1 MKKFLFWLAYGIA
14 TVGATA
20 HTYQVFRLSDP
31 NWLAMCAAIGVDSL
45 LAYCLYTLGERTGNQ
60 RTAGLVGVVVLAT
73 ISATA
78 QIVQRFNGLSVGL
91 LPWMQWASLF
101 LVPVATTGGIVLLGA
116 LHYFDG
122 GQRPFQQGQGKQGRP
137 NFNAPPQ
144 ERPVAVHSE
153 NGREREHTALPQ

>member
-1 MKKFLFWLAYGIA
+1 MKRFLFWLAYGIA
-14 TVGATA
+14 VVGATA

-31 NWLAMCAAIGVDSL
+31 NWLALTASIGVDAL

-60 RTAGLVGVVVLAT
+60 RTAGMVGIVALAS

-122 GQRPFQQGQGKQGRP
+122 GSQRPMQGKQQGRP
-137 NFNAPPQ
+137 QQAP
-144 ERPVAVHSE
+144 RPVEEHSE
-153 NGREREHTALPQ
+153 NGRERSEVPLFPPR